1 MVQLVITL
9 LFCLIGKQ
17 GLDRADG
24 EKVRK
29 YFFSFES
36 EDKTGIQLCWLQGYY
51 LIAKLPLEVNSI
63 FLILTFDFSA

>member
-1 MVQLVITL
+1 MGKLILAVLFVVKIPNQLVQLVIVL

-24 EKVRK
+24 EKVRN

-51 LIAKLPLEVNSI
+51 
-63 FLILTFDFSA
+63 